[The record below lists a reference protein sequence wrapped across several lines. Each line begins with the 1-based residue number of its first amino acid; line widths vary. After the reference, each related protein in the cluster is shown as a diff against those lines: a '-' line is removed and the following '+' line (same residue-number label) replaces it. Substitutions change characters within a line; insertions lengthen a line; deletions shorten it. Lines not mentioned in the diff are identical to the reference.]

1 MQINKYKFNIFF
13 LKNIA
18 NNGEERKKRANQY
31 KKIDKSSINLN
42 DYMFYFCMYDKLGV
56 CVRIQMVAI

>member
-1 MQINKYKFNIFF
+1 MEKKEKKEPINT
-13 LKNIA
+13 
-18 NNGEERKKRANQY
+18 